1 MAARAPARNWRL
13 GRLAHVFDTVLPDRP
28 ARPDKP
34 ELLPPSHMPKRGK
47 GGSDRAR
54 VAMLHALAH
63 IEFVAIDLA
72 FDLVGRF
79 GAEFG
84 PDLADDWVS
93 SDEGRVGHKGG
104 RECRSRWLPVN
115 ENKKSK

>member
-1 MAARAPARNWRL
+1 MWCLLQLLNFLEYDLYPVYWLFFSSRRRHTRCALVTGVQTCALPIYWRL
-13 GRLAHVFDTVLPDRP
+13 GRLAHVFDTGLPDRP

-72 FDLVGRF
+72 FDLDR
-79 GAEFG
+79 
-84 PDLADDWVS
+84 
-93 SDEGRVGHKGG
+93 
-104 RECRSRWLPVN
+104 
-115 ENKKSK
+115 KSVV